1 MTHSYL
7 GNQDEAARHAQRAL
21 EEARDC
27 KDEATAGKAYFLL
40 AQEASWTGQARQG
53 LEFGEQAVAAL
64 EEAGEQ
70 WWLGM
75 AQWIVGIHYI
85 TLGRFDE
92 ALKAEARA
100 LATGEAIGDP
110 RIRSYATW
118 STGWI
123 HALQGQSDAA
133 IDACLRGLEISPD
146 PVNSTV
152 VRGHL
157 GYAFFEKGDL
167 ARALP
172 LLEQSVAQ
180 IGQFGFRRLEARFLT
195 FLGEAELAAGRPEKA
210 RELVTRGLEI
220 TREVSY
226 PYGFGWAALALGRI
240 DLARRA
246 LIDAAASLKDAMET
260 FEAIGARFMVGR
272 TQLAVAELAWRRDD
286 RSTAVRAV
294 TEAHRIFSTLGVSV
308 YTERAERLAGTF
320 GAALPA
326 PVDEKGGRKMT
337 ET

>member
-1 MTHSYL
+1 
-7 GNQDEAARHAQRAL
+7 
-21 EEARDC
+21 
-27 KDEATAGKAYFLL
+27 
-40 AQEASWTGQARQG
+40 
-53 LEFGEQAVAAL
+53 
-64 EEAGEQ
+64 
-70 WWLGM
+70 
-75 AQWIVGIHYI
+75 
-85 TLGRFDE
+85 
-92 ALKAEARA
+92 
-100 LATGEAIGDP
+100 
-110 RIRSYATW
+110 
-118 STGWI
+118 
-123 HALQGQSDAA
+123 
-133 IDACLRGLEISPD
+133 
-146 PVNSTV
+146 
-152 VRGHL
+152 
-157 GYAFFEKGDL
+157 
-167 ARALP
+167 
-172 LLEQSVAQ
+172 
-180 IGQFGFRRLEARFLT
+180 LT

-246 LIDAAASLKDAMET
+246 LIDAAASLEDAMET